1 MPKSL
6 TPRQLLKKLQTMGF
20 KIDHTTGSHYIL
32 YHLLTKKRVVI
43 AYHAKELPRGT
54 IASILKE
61 AGLTW
66 KDLEK

>member
-6 TPRQLLKKLQTMGF
+6 TPRRLLKKLQALGF
-20 KIDHTTGSHYIL
+20 EIDHTTGSHYVL
-32 YHLLTKKRVVI
+32 YHPVTKKRAVI
-43 AYHAKELPRGT
+43 AYHTKELPRGT

-66 KDLEK
+66 KDLE